1 MKAASNLKTCDGTL
15 MQNKS
20 SIFQIQHPLNVGE
33 IYLVS
38 GEKKKNK
45 LAKTKKIPAV
55 SPGLLGITSCI
66 TSGLLCQNLCVH

>member
-38 GEKKKNK
+38 GEKKKN

-55 SPGLLGITSCI
+55 SPGLLGIVSCI

>member
-38 GEKKKNK
+38 GEKKKN
-45 LAKTKKIPAV
+45 LAKTKKISAV
-55 SPGLLGITSCI
+55 SPGLLGIISCI